1 MRTSAMQKASTTM
14 EGDIK
19 EMPSYRTDRD
29 LLGVKTPTETLASA
43 FPLENAKLQEVLP
56 SDLVNS
62 FTKGEFPLFQ
72 F

>member
-1 MRTSAMQKASTTM
+1 MQTSAMQEASTPM
-14 EGDIK
+14 EDIK

>member
-1 MRTSAMQKASTTM
+1 MRTSAMQETTTPM
-14 EGDIK
+14 EEDIK
-19 EMPSYRTDRD
+19 EMPSYRTDRG
-29 LLGVKTPTETLASA
+29 LLGVKTPTKILASA